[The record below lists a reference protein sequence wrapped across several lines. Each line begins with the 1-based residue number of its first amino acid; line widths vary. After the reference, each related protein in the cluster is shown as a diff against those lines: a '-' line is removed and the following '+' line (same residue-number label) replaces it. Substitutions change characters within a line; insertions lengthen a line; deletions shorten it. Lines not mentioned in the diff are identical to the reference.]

1 MKVYSH
7 NIVDHRTSGYVSF
20 WWWIWTNILGIV
32 NRDKLEGLFRWLSNL
47 LGSTLG
53 VSLFTYQDIIHLP
66 RRFTLYIFRRYSS
79 TPVLNRDWDPS
90 SHLEPSELIITN
102 TSLQASSKIERAH
115 IAPFQTEFP
124 LVFYENSR
132 EIKIIVSY
140 KFI

>member
-53 VSLFTYQDIIHLP
+53 VSLFTYQDVSP
-66 RRFTLYIFRRYSS
+66 STYSDGTLVPQS
-79 TPVLNRDWDPS
+79 W
-90 SHLEPSELIITN
+90 
-102 TSLQASSKIERAH
+102 
-115 IAPFQTEFP
+115 TETGIQ
-124 LVFYENSR
+124 VR
-132 EIKIIVSY
+132 I
-140 KFI
+140 